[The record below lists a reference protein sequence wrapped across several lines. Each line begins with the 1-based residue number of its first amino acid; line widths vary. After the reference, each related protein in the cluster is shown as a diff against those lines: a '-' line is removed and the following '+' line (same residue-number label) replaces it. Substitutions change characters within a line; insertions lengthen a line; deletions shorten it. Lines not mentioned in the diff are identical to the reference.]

1 MSEHSANILFISVTL
16 LVLNVFK
23 SKLARLEHPQN
34 IPFILVTL
42 LVSKLDKSIVL
53 RPELI

>member
-1 MSEHSANILFISVTL
+1 MLEHSANILFISVTL

-42 LVSKLDKSIVL
+42 LVLKFDKSIDFK
-53 RPELI
+53 PELI